1 MSTPQAV
8 PAARPRKLY
17 RPSHGRVFGG
27 VCAGIA
33 DYLGWDRTLVRVL
46 TVASVFIPGPQ
57 VLAYIVFWILMPDER
72 KAFAA

>member
-1 MSTPQAV
+1 MSNPQKDS
-8 PAARPRKLY
+8 AASSRKLY
-17 RPSHGRVFGG
+17 RPRQGRVIGG

-33 DYLGWDRTLVRVL
+33 DYFGWDRTLVRVL
-46 TVASVFIPGPQ
+46 TVASIFIPGPQ